1 LAEPRTLIG
10 LGGFCGP
17 PANGV
22 VEIGY
27 AIAPGHRGSGWATD
41 AARQTDGPGIPRC
54 VGRAVVAHTLA
65 HTNGSTAV
73 LTKLGFTIVDEIV
86 DPADG
91 PIWGWRKV
99 RDS

>member
-1 LAEPRTLIG
+1 MDRAFLDT
-10 LGGFCGP
+10 
-17 PANGV
+17 
-22 VEIGY
+22 
-27 AIAPGHRGSGWATD
+27 S
-41 AARQTDGPGIPRC
+41 
-54 VGRAVVAHTLA
+54 VGAVVAHTLA